1 MTRPKPDHPA
11 QLDPDA
17 PLPDL
22 ATVPVRPRSNDSR
35 VGVTLWIV
43 AVLVGLAVLK
53 PWGAGSPGPIRRPIA
68 LPPTALAVTPAPTE
82 DRTANGLA
90 SDFCL
95 GAGAWQVASLESWQ
109 TQDVRV
115 WRAIEP
121 MADATGPADPAIPS
135 VPIVAQEVA
144 ALGWC
149 APAYGPSR
157 PGGPATIT
165 AWYVRA
171 ATATELRLRQV
182 RPADGVTQL
191 GALYV
196 PLTACPEQTICAPL
210 LPEPV
215 PGPWVTGRVVFR
227 YVDEGAGAT
236 AWLAADVVILPPAD
250 GPATNPSAVP

>member
-1 MTRPKPDHPA
+1 MTRPKPDHSA

-22 ATVPVRPRSNDSR
+22 TTVPVRPWSNDSR
-35 VGVTLWIV
+35 VGVPLWIV
-43 AVLVGLAVLK
+43 AVLIGIAVVK
-53 PWGAGSPGPIRRPIA
+53 RWGAGSPGPILRPIA
-68 LPPTALAVTPAPTE
+68 LAQTADPATPAPTE

-95 GAGAWQVASLESWQ
+95 GAGVWQVASLERWQ

-115 WRAIEP
+115 WRVIEP

-135 VPIVAQEVA
+135 VPIVALGVA

-149 APAYGPSR
+149 APAYGPAR
-157 PGGPATIT
+157 PAGPATIT
-165 AWYVRA
+165 AWYVRDA
-171 ATATELRLRQV
+171 IATEHRLRQV

-191 GALYV
+191 GALYL

-210 LPEPV
+210 LRDPV

-236 AWLAADVVILPPAD
+236 AWLAADVMILPPVD